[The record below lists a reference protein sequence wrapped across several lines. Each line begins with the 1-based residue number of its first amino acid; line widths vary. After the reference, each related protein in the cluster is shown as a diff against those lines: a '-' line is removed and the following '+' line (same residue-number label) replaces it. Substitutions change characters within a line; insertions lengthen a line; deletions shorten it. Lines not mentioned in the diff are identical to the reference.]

1 MLRADSAQYHKL
13 NGDTALQLSS
23 GDDLNLLPNGI
34 AYTTDGGT
42 TSSLL
47 HIPPGITATSAVI
60 ITESGNGVPNLNA
73 FRLQT
78 MRIRHNNQIY
88 VRFSGE
94 PLDDGKESWN
104 DWVKIPLCKSPQEFN
119 LPLSDGYTGTNKY
132 FKTQENL
139 VGLYVNLS
147 KSDSSEIENAA
158 TFGTL
163 PAGFRPSYNVYVP
176 AVACSTSGAVT
187 DAREVAILP
196 NGSVQAH
203 FKNSGSEYRL
213 RAYVLFVAAS

>member
-13 NGDTALQLSS
+13 NGDTVLQLSP

-34 AYTTDGGT
+34 AYTIDGGT

-73 FRLQT
+73 FRIQT

-94 PLDDGKESWN
+94 PLDDGKESWH
-104 DWVKIPLCKSPQEFN
+104 DFVKIPLCQPAQVFN
-119 LPLSDGYTGTNKY
+119 LPLASGFTADGSATY
-132 FKTQENL
+132 
-139 VGLYVNLS
+139 S
-147 KSDSSEIENAA
+147 KSQESVVHLSGSVYKANGFAENDVI
-158 TFGTL
+158 GTL
-163 PAGFRPSYNVYVP
+163 PAGFRPASVLTRP
-176 AVACSTSGAVT
+176 AVLATTAIAAVLRIGTDGAISVINFSGTGKTYLKFDIQFPSA
-187 DAREVAILP
+187 D
-196 NGSVQAH
+196 
-203 FKNSGSEYRL
+203 
-213 RAYVLFVAAS
+213 